1 MKNRKGFTLIELL
14 IVVAIIAILAAIAV
28 PNFLEAQIRAKV
40 TRVRT
45 DFRNLRV
52 ALEAYRVDNNDYPP
66 DGQLGTSWYND
77 YRVQCLLTTPVAY
90 ITTVPVNPFF
100 DIRQSQSGGPGGQTG
115 RGSYA
120 FWGADRHY
128 GAANGGQD
136 PDIRPI
142 AWYMVSCGPNLTNE
156 FGGKWGRDIIG
167 RTPTYVN
174 DLYDP
179 TNGTVSWG
187 DLVLTDRGFAN

>member
-1 MKNRKGFTLIELL
+1 MNRKGFTLIELL
-14 IVVAIIAILAAIAV
+14 IVVAIIAILAMIAV

-45 DFRNLRV
+45 DFRNLLV
-52 ALEAYRVDNNDYPP
+52 AMEAYRVDNNNYPP
-66 DGQLGTSWYND
+66 DGNIGTSWYTD
-77 YRVQCLLTTPVAY
+77 YRVQCMLTSPIAY
-90 ITTVPVNPFF
+90 ITSVPVNPFF

-142 AWYMVSCGPNLTNE
+142 FWYMVSCGPNLTNE
-156 FGGKWGRDIIG
+156 FGGVWGRDIIG
-167 RTPTYVN
+167 RTATFVN
-174 DLYDP
+174 ALYDP
-179 TNGTVSWG
+179 TNGTVSYG
-187 DLVLTDRGFAN
+187 DLIATDRGLVF